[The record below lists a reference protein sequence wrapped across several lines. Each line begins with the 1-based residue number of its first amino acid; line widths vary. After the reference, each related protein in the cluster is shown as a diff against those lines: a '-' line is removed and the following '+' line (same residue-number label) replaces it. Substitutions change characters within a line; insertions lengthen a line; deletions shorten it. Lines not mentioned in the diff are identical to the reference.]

1 MTTDLGLMQI
11 WQDGDGMTRAVAIA
25 LFLLS
30 LASWSTMLAKVVA
43 HWRQR
48 PLQQWL
54 VSHFWQTDSLASA
67 RRELAGR
74 DPHALFL
81 PLVDAG
87 AAAADR
93 HRGAAPAHGIDT
105 GLSLNEALSR
115 ALRNALIHSQSRLES
130 GLTLLATIGAT
141 APFVGLLGTVWGIHH
156 ALTGLRGSAQVA
168 LDQVAGPVGEAL
180 VMTAAGLFVAL
191 PAVLAYNAFTRI
203 NRLTLVRL
211 DSFAHDLHSH
221 FIHHH
226 GRPAEAR

>member
-1 MTTDLGLMQI
+1 MTTDLGLLQI
-11 WQDGDGMTRAVAIA
+11 WQDGDGMTRAVALA
-25 LFLLS
+25 LLILS
-30 LASWSTMLAKVVA
+30 LASWSTMLAKVLA

-74 DPHALFL
+74 DPQALFL
-81 PLVDAG
+81 PLVDAST
-87 AAAADR
+87 AAAMR
-93 HRGAAPAHGIDT
+93 HHGAAPAHGIDT